1 MTNSIIKFEY
11 MYRYYANTYYKR
23 TCAYYMFYALSKE
36 NSEKLSKLKI
46 AVVWSITPQN
56 RQGRIFQL

>member
-1 MTNSIIKFEY
+1 